1 MKNIFRISYVRT
13 LKIMISVSKTTIL
26 YLIRQIAQIYF
37 VHCAANI
44 ELLRILFV
52 VSKDLTR
59 GQIQFELSHG
69 GRISNDCVTK
79 CKLRNSILRSS
90 Y

>member
-1 MKNIFRISYVRT
+1 
-13 LKIMISVSKTTIL
+13 MIGVSKAIL
-26 YLIRQIAQIYF
+26 LHLIRQVAQIYF
-37 VHCAANI
+37 VHCVANI

-69 GRISNDCVTK
+69 WRISNDCVTK
-79 CKLRNSILRSS
+79 YKLRNSILRSS

>member
-1 MKNIFRISYVRT
+1 
-13 LKIMISVSKTTIL
+13 MIRVPKDTIL

-37 VHCAANI
+37 VHCVANI

-59 GQIQFELSHG
+59 CQIQFELSHG